1 MSKIRKQYVP
11 FMKAGIQTLIIYRM
25 NFLGFVIGGLV
36 YCFVMYYLW
45 KAVFDSAGG
54 GTFLGFSMTDMVLY
68 LFLSNTTTQLV
79 YSSVTSE
86 IGEEIKDGSIAMRLI
101 KPVNTDWS
109 YLFNELGGAF
119 MKLVVFVLPMILG
132 LEIYRFYMTGQIMF
146 EPLNFLL
153 YLVSAAAA
161 YMISFRINLCFGFV
175 AFYVKNLWGFN
186 ILKVSIM
193 NFLSGSLI
201 PLAFMPDTLRTILEY
216 MPFASMSYTPV
227 MIYMGKYSAAETA
240 MRIGIQI
247 IWAIAIYGLSKLIWV
262 GAVKKLSVQGG

>member
-1 MSKIRKQYVP
+1 
-11 FMKAGIQTLIIYRM
+11 MKAGIQTLIIYRM

-54 GTFLGFSMTDMVLY
+54 GTFLGFSMTDMVLF

-79 YSSVTSE
+79 FSGVTSE
-86 IGEEIKDGSIAMRLI
+86 IGEEIKDGSISMRLI
-101 KPVNTDWS
+101 KPVNTDLS
-109 YLFNELGGAF
+109 YLFTELGSAF
-119 MKLVVFVLPMILG
+119 MKVIVFVLPMILG
-132 LEIYRFYMTGQIMF
+132 LEIYRFCLTGEIMF
-146 EPLNFLL
+146 NPLNFLL
-153 YLVSAAAA
+153 YFISASAA

-186 ILKVSIM
+186 ILKASIM

-201 PLAFMPDTLRTILEY
+201 PLAFMPEPLRIILEY
-216 MPFASMSYTPV
+216 LPFASMVYTPV
-227 MIYMGKYSAAETA
+227 MVYMGKYSAYETA
-240 MRIGIQI
+240 LRIGIQI
-247 IWAIAIYGLSKLIWV
+247 IWTIAVYGLSKLIWI